1 MNGVKPTR
9 YASSPREL
17 CVTSRFDPGSKPAV
31 HLICNAHLDPVWQ
44 WRWEEGA
51 SEALATFRT
60 AVELLNEH
68 DRLVFCHNEAV
79 LYQWVER
86 NDPALF
92 KEIRKL
98 VRRGR
103 WAASGGWY
111 LQPDVNMPGLESL
124 IRQIAEGRGY
134 FLEKFGASPKVA
146 YNFDS
151 FGHGGG
157 LPQVLVRAGYTMYIH
172 MRPQSHELDLPSDL
186 YRWRGVDGSEI
197 LAYRIAVGL
206 YHSERD
212 NIEQKISEGIKLAL
226 DLDRDVPVFWGLGN
240 HGGGATRADLRVID
254 ELMKK
259 EKRVR
264 IIHST
269 PDRFY
274 AALSRTAKNVPVF
287 EDDLQRVFTGCYTS
301 LSRIKRAAQKSLG
314 GLVQAEALKAATW
327 WRYGQE
333 FPSDE
338 LSEAWRSHLF
348 NDFHDILTG
357 SCTEPA
363 ERDALELY
371 GKVSDSA
378 RRLRL
383 EAAAAFNRGA
393 TQKLYIPVTVL
404 NANPSLTHAPVEVEC
419 MADYRPFWKGRWHL
433 QLFKLDGTEIPCQE
447 EQPEA
452 LLPFN
457 RWRRK
462 VSFMA
467 DLPGLG
473 VSHYEIRA
481 YKGDGPRLS
490 AECAAKN
497 DSCFLF
503 QAKGDRAAVQKSGK
517 NPPLAKFDLRSKL
530 NNKIGLLTSL
540 QTSGRECLAGP
551 LFRPLVIIDDAD
563 SWGTGRSSY
572 RQEEG
577 AFQPKGRPRLI
588 EKGPIRTII
597 ETVLA
602 YKKSRIVLHTI
613 LYPSWPVL
621 EFRFRLLW
629 NEERRRLKLSIPAA
643 FKPDHVMCEIP
654 GGAIARPA
662 DGQEHVHG
670 RWIFAEDSSG
680 GKETA
685 LGIVNSGQ
693 YGFDFADGEIKL
705 SVLRSSA
712 YCHEQGFKI
721 RKSPARKFADIGVH
735 EFKLLAT
742 AGEPAAVRSMLPGL
756 ADWLSA
762 PPAAYAHLPIGMDHE
777 ALANPHSLSFIQRG
791 NTKDSFRK
799 DQEQASLAIGFH
811 NLLSLHPANI
821 RLTAC
826 KQSWDKKA
834 LIVRL
839 HEAAGMRTNA
849 SLRIPDYRQSGAPK
863 ISIKLLFQPFEIKTV
878 RIEKSGRWREV
889 HLIEE
894 K

>member
-1 MNGVKPTR
+1 MN
-9 YASSPREL
+9 
-17 CVTSRFDPGSKPAV
+17 KPAV

-51 SEALATFRT
+51 SEALATFHT
-60 AVELLNEH
+60 AVELLHEH
-68 DRLVFCHNEAV
+68 NRLVFCHNEAV

-86 NDPALF
+86 YDPPLF
-92 KEIRKL
+92 KEIQRL
-98 VRRGR
+98 VRKRR
-103 WAASGGWY
+103 WAPSGGWY

-124 IRQIAEGRGY
+124 IRQIAEGRRY
-134 FLEKFGASPKVA
+134 FQEKFGSAPKVA

-151 FGHGGG
+151 FGHSGG
-157 LPQVLVRAGYTMYIH
+157 LPQVLKQSGYKMYIH
-172 MRPQSHELDLPSDL
+172 MRPQSPELELPSDL

-197 LAYRIAVGL
+197 LAYRITVGL

-212 NIEQKISEGIKLAL
+212 NIEQKIGDGIEFAL
-226 DLDRDVPVFWGLGN
+226 RLNRDVPVFWGLGN
-240 HGGGATRADLRVID
+240 HGGGAAREDLRFID
-254 ELMKK
+254 ALTKK

-269 PDRFY
+269 PDRLY
-274 AALSRTAKNVPVF
+274 EALRPAAKSVPLI
-287 EDDLQRVFTGCYTS
+287 EGDLQRVFTGCYTS
-301 LSRIKRAAQKSLG
+301 LSRIKRAAQKNLA
-314 GLVQAEALKAATW
+314 GLVQTEATRAASWWGQGQDFPAE
-327 WRYGQE
+327 E
-333 FPSDE
+333 FR
-338 LSEAWRSHLF
+338 EAWQGHLF

-363 ERDALELY
+363 EQDALELY
-371 GKVSDSA
+371 GKVSESA

-393 TQKLYIPVTVL
+393 TGKLHIPVTAL
-404 NANPSLTHAPVEVEC
+404 NANPSLIHVPVEVEC

-433 QLFKLDGTEIPCQE
+433 RMFTTDGAEILCQE

-462 VSFMA
+462 VSFTA

-481 YKGDGPRLS
+481 CKGDGPRRS
-490 AECAAKN
+490 IKSTAKN
-497 DSCFLF
+497 DSCFIF
-503 QAKGDRAAVQKSGK
+503 QTKGDDVIAEKDRRNS
-517 NPPLAKFDLRSKL
+517 PLAKFDLLSKL
-530 NNKIGLLTSL
+530 DKKIGLLTSL
-540 QTSGRECLAGP
+540 QAGGRECLAGP
-551 LFRPLVIIDDAD
+551 LFRPLVIIDEGD
-563 SWGTGRSSY
+563 SWGTDRWSY
-572 RQEEG
+572 RQVEG
-577 AFQPKGRPRLI
+577 PFQPKGRPRLI

-602 YKKSRIVLHTI
+602 YRKSRIVLHTI
-613 LYPSWPVL
+613 AYPSWPVL
-621 EFRFRLLW
+621 EFRFWLLW
-629 NEERRRLKLSIPAA
+629 NEERRRLKLSIPTA
-643 FKPDHVMCEIP
+643 FKPDHVLCEIP

-670 RWIFAEDSSG
+670 RWILATGGSD

-685 LGIVNSGQ
+685 LGIVSSGQ
-693 YGFDFADGEIKL
+693 HGFDFADGEIRL

-721 RKSPARKFADIGVH
+721 RKSPLRKFGDLGVH
-735 EFKLLAT
+735 DFKLLVT
-742 AGEPAAVRSMLPGL
+742 AGDPSTVRSMLPGL

-762 PPAAYAHLPIGMDHE
+762 PPIAYAHLPIGIDCE
-777 ALANPHSLSFIQRG
+777 ALVNPHSLSFIKRR

-799 DQEQASLAIGFH
+799 DDEQASLTAGFH
-811 NLLSLHPANI
+811 NLPSLHPANI
-821 RLTAC
+821 RMTAC

-839 HEAAGMRTNA
+839 HETSGMRTNV
-849 SLRIPDYRQSGAPK
+849 SLRLPKYRKSGAPK
-863 ISIKLLFQPFEIKTV
+863 ISLKLAFRPFEIKTI
-878 RIEKSGRWREV
+878 RIDRSGEWREV
-889 HLIEE
+889 RLIEE
-894 K
+894 I

>member
-1 MNGVKPTR
+1 MN
-9 YASSPREL
+9 
-17 CVTSRFDPGSKPAV
+17 KPAV

-51 SEALATFRT
+51 SEALATFRN
-60 AVELLNEH
+60 AVEILREH
-68 DRLVFCHNEAV
+68 GRLIFCHNEAV

-86 NDPALF
+86 YDPTLF
-92 KEIRKL
+92 KEIQKL
-98 VRRGR
+98 VRKGR
-103 WAASGGWY
+103 WATSGGWY
-111 LQPDVNMPGLESL
+111 LQPDVNMPGLESI
-124 IRQIAEGRGY
+124 IRQIAEGRRY
-134 FLEKFGASPKVA
+134 FGEKFGTAPKVA

-157 LPQVLVRAGYTMYIH
+157 LPQVLKQAGYKMYIH
-172 MRPQSHELDLPSDL
+172 MRPQSHDLELPSDL

-212 NIEQKISEGIKLAL
+212 NIEQKISEGIELAL
-226 DLDRDVPVFWGLGN
+226 KINRDVPVFWGLGN
-240 HGGGATRADLRVID
+240 HGGGATREDLRFID
-254 ELMKK
+254 ALTKK

-269 PDRFY
+269 PDRLY
-274 AALSRTAKNVPVF
+274 EALRPAAKNVPLV
-287 EDDLQRVFTGCYTS
+287 EGDLQRVFTGCYTS
-301 LSRIKRAAQKSLG
+301 LSRVKRAAQKSLG
-314 GLVQAEALKAATW
+314 GLVQTEAMRAASW
-327 WRYGQE
+327 WGQGQD

-338 LSEAWRSHLF
+338 LREAWQGHLF

-363 ERDALELY
+363 EQDALELY

-393 TQKLYIPVTVL
+393 TRKLYVPLTVL
-404 NANPSLTHAPVEVEC
+404 NANPSLIHVPVEVEC

-433 QLFKLDGTEIPCQE
+433 RMYTIDGAEIPCQE

-481 YKGDGPRLS
+481 CKGDDPRRS
-490 AECAAKN
+490 IKSTAKN

-503 QAKGDRAAVQKSGK
+503 QSQGDDVIAEKDRRNS
-517 NPPLAKFDLRSKL
+517 PLAKIDLLSKL
-530 NNKIGLLTSL
+530 DKKIGLLTSL
-540 QTSGRECLAGP
+540 QAGGRECLAGP
-551 LFRPLVIIDDAD
+551 LFRPLVIVDDGD
-563 SWGTGRSSY
+563 SWGTDRWSY
-572 RQEEG
+572 RQVEG
-577 AFQPKGRPRLI
+577 AFQPKGRPRVV
-588 EKGPIRTII
+588 ENGPIRTII

-602 YKKSRIVLHTI
+602 YKKSRIVLYTI
-613 LYPSWPVL
+613 AYPSWPVL

-629 NEERRRLKLSIPAA
+629 NEERMRLKLSIPTA
-643 FKPDHVMCEIP
+643 FKPDHVLCEIS

-670 RWIFAEDSSG
+670 RWILAAGESA

-685 LGIVNSGQ
+685 LGIVSSGQ
-693 YGFDFADGEIKL
+693 HGFDFADGEIRL

-721 RKSPARKFADIGVH
+721 RKSPLRNFADLGVH
-735 EFKLLAT
+735 DFRLLVT
-742 AGEPAAVRSMLPGL
+742 AGDPSTVRSMLSGL

-762 PPAAYAHLPIGMDHE
+762 PPIAYAHLPIGIDSE
-777 ALANPHSLSFIQRG
+777 ALADPHSVSFIKRG
-791 NTKDSFRK
+791 NTKDSFRE
-799 DQEQASLAIGFH
+799 DEEQASLAIGFH
-811 NLLSLHPANI
+811 NLLSLYPANI
-821 RLTAC
+821 RMTSC

-834 LIVRL
+834 LVVRL
-839 HEAAGMRTNA
+839 HETSGMRTNA
-849 SLRIPDYRQSGAPK
+849 SLKVPKYRKSGAPK
-863 ISIKLLFQPFEIKTV
+863 ISVRLAFRPYEIKTV
-878 RIEKSGRWREV
+878 RFEKSGSWREV
-889 HLIEE
+889 RLIEE
-894 K
+894 T

>member
-1 MNGVKPTR
+1 MTGVKPTR

-17 CVTSRFDPGSKPAV
+17 CVTSRFDPRSKPAV

-60 AVELLNEH
+60 AVEILNEH
-68 DRLVFCHNEAV
+68 ERLVFCHNEAV

-86 NDPALF
+86 YDPALF
-92 KEIRKL
+92 KEIQKFVRK
-98 VRRGR
+98 GR
-103 WAASGGWY
+103 WAVSGGWY
-111 LQPDVNMPGLESL
+111 LQPDVNMPGLESI
-124 IRQIAEGRGY
+124 IRQIEEGRRY
-134 FLEKFGASPKVA
+134 FKEKFGTAPKVA

-151 FGHGGG
+151 FGHSCG
-157 LPQVLVRAGYTMYIH
+157 LPQVLVRSGYKMYIH

-212 NIEQKISEGIKLAL
+212 NIEQKISEGIALAL
-226 DLDRDVPVFWGLGN
+226 KLNRDVPVFWGLGN
-240 HGGGATRADLRVID
+240 HGGGATREDLRIID
-254 ELMKK
+254 ALMRK

-269 PDRFY
+269 PDRFHE
-274 AALSRTAKNVPVF
+274 ALSRTAKNVPVF
-287 EDDLQRVFTGCYTS
+287 EGDLQRVFTGCYTS
-301 LSRIKRAAQKSLG
+301 LSRIKRAALKSLG
-314 GLVQAEALKAATW
+314 GLIQVEALRAASW
-327 WRYGQE
+327 WGCGQD

-338 LSEAWRSHLF
+338 LRKAWQGHLF

-363 ERDALELY
+363 EQDVLEIY
-371 GKVSDSA
+371 GKGSDSA

-383 EAAAAFNRGA
+383 EAAATFNRGA
-393 TQKLYIPVTVL
+393 TRKLSIPVTVL
-404 NANPSLTHAPVEVEC
+404 NANPSLIHVPVEFEC

-433 QLFKLDGTEIPCQE
+433 RLFKLDGTEIPCQE
-447 EQPEA
+447 EQPES

-481 YKGDGPRLS
+481 DKGDGPRFS
-490 AECAAKN
+490 TKGAAKD
-497 DSCFLF
+497 DSCFMF
-503 QAKGDRAAVQKSGK
+503 QAEGDGSIAGK
-517 NPPLAKFDLRSKL
+517 DLRNSPLAKFDLLSKL
-530 NNKIGLLTSL
+530 DKKIGLLTSL
-540 QTSGRECLAGP
+540 RAHGRECLAGP
-551 LFRPLVIIDDAD
+551 LFLPLVIMDDGD
-563 SWGTGRSSY
+563 SWGTDRSSY
-572 RQEEG
+572 RQVEG
-577 AFQPKGRPRLI
+577 GFQPEGRPRLI
-588 EKGPIRTII
+588 EKGAIRTIS

-613 LYPSWPVL
+613 AYPSWPVL

-629 NEERRRLKLSIPAA
+629 NEERRRLKLSIPTA
-643 FKPDHVMCEIP
+643 FKPDHVLCEIS

-670 RWIFAEDSSG
+670 RWILTEGDSA
-680 GKETA
+680 GKEMA
-685 LGIVNSGQ
+685 LGIVSSGQ
-693 YGFDFADGEIKL
+693 HGLDFADGEIRL
-705 SVLRSSA
+705 SVLRSCA

-721 RKSPARKFADIGVH
+721 RRSPLRKLADLGVH
-735 EFKLLAT
+735 DIRLLVT
-742 AGEPAAVRSMLPGL
+742 AGDPGTVRSMLPGL

-762 PPAAYAHLPIGMDHE
+762 PPPAYGHLPIGMDCKAFE
-777 ALANPHSLSFIQRG
+777 NLPPRPLIKRANK
-791 NTKDSFRK
+791 KDLFCK
-799 DQEQASLAIGFH
+799 DEPVSLAAGFH
-811 NLLSLHPANI
+811 NLLSLQPANI
-821 RLTAC
+821 RMTAC

-839 HEAAGMRTNA
+839 HEA
-849 SLRIPDYRQSGAPK
+849 SGIMTKAFLNVAKHGEYGSPE
-863 ISIKLLFQPFEIKTV
+863 ISIKLKFRPFEIKTV
-878 RIEKSGRWREV
+878 RIEKSGKWREV
-889 HLIEE
+889 HVIEE

>member
-1 MNGVKPTR
+1 MSGVKPTR
-9 YASSPREL
+9 YAQFSRGR
-17 CVTSRFDPGSKPAV
+17 CVTSRFDPGCKPTI

-60 AVELLNEH
+60 AAELLNEH
-68 DRLVFCHNEAV
+68 DRLVFCHNEAI

-86 NDPALF
+86 YDPALF
-92 KEIRKL
+92 KQIRKL
-98 VRRGR
+98 VRGGR
-103 WAASGGWY
+103 WATSGGWF
-111 LQPDVNMPGLESL
+111 LQPDVNMPGLESI
-124 IRQIAEGRGY
+124 IRQIAEGRRY
-134 FLEKFGASPKVA
+134 FREKFGASPKVA

-151 FGHGGG
+151 FGHSGG
-157 LPQVLVRAGYTMYIH
+157 LPQILVHAGYKMYIH
-172 MRPQSHELDLPSDL
+172 MRPQSHELALPSDL

-197 LAYRIAVGL
+197 LTYRIAVGL

-212 NIEQKISEGIKLAL
+212 NIEQKIGEGIELAL
-226 DLDRDVPVFWGLGN
+226 KLNRDVPVFWGLGN
-240 HGGGATRADLRVID
+240 HGGGATREDLRIID
-254 ELMKK
+254 ALMQR

-274 AALSRTAKNVPVF
+274 EALKGAAKKAPVVQG
-287 EDDLQRVFTGCYTS
+287 ELQRVFTGCYTS
-301 LSRIKRAAQKSLG
+301 LSRIKGAAVKSLA
-314 GLVQAEALKAATW
+314 GLVQTEALRAASW
-327 WRYGQE
+327 WGCGLD
-333 FPSDE
+333 FPAAKLRD
-338 LSEAWRSHLF
+338 AWRGHLF

-363 ERDALELY
+363 EQDALELY
-371 GKVSDSA
+371 GKVSDSV

-383 EAAAAFNRGA
+383 GAASAFNRG
-393 TQKLYIPVTVL
+393 LPRHFHIPVTVL
-404 NANPSLTHAPVEVEC
+404 NANPSLTKIPVEFEC

-433 QLFKLDGTEIPCQE
+433 KLFSVDGIEIPCQE
-447 EQPEA
+447 EQPES

-473 VSHYEIRA
+473 VAHYEIRA
-481 YKGDGPRLS
+481 AQGDSPRFS
-490 AECAAKN
+490 KDDAAEN
-497 DSCFLF
+497 DSCFTF
-503 QAKGDRAAVQKSGK
+503 QAKANGTSAEKDRKSSA
-517 NPPLAKFDLRSKL
+517 LAKSDLSCKL
-530 NNKIGLLTSL
+530 DKKIGLLTSL
-540 QTSGRECLAGP
+540 RAGGRESLAGP
-551 LFRPLVIIDDAD
+551 LFRPLVIMDDAD
-563 SWGTGRSSY
+563 SWGTGRWSY
-572 RQEEG
+572 RKLEG
-577 AFQPKGRPRLI
+577 TFQPSGRPRLI
-588 EKGPIRTII
+588 ENGPVRTII
-597 ETVLA
+597 ETILA

-613 LYPSWPVL
+613 AYPLWPVL
-621 EFRFRLLW
+621 EFRFRVFW
-629 NEERRRLKLSIPAA
+629 NEEHRRLKLSIPTAVTSNPV
-643 FKPDHVMCEIP
+643 FCEIP

-685 LGIVNSGQ
+685 LGIVGSGQ
-693 YGFDFADGEIKL
+693 HGFDFADGEIRL
-705 SVLRSSA
+705 SVLRSTA

-721 RKSPARKFADIGVH
+721 RKSPARKFADLGVH
-735 EFKLLAT
+735 DFKLLVT
-742 AGEPAAVRSMLPGL
+742 AGDPAPVRSMLPGL

-762 PPAAYAHLPIGMDHE
+762 PPIAYAHLPIGMDGESSENSVSPAPIKTEGVKNLHRQDE
-777 ALANPHSLSFIQRG
+777 LQAGLA
-791 NTKDSFRK
+791 
-799 DQEQASLAIGFH
+799 AGFH

-821 RLTAC
+821 RMSAC

-839 HEAAGMRTNA
+839 HEAAGIRTRAVLKA
-849 SLRIPDYRQSGAPK
+849 SKYGKLGLSEIP
-863 ISIKLLFQPFEIKTV
+863 IKLTFRPFEIKTLK
-878 RIEKSGRWREV
+878 IEKSGAWSEA

>member
-1 MNGVKPTR
+1 MRFVKRETMN
-9 YASSPREL
+9 
-17 CVTSRFDPGSKPAV
+17 KPAV

-60 AVELLNEH
+60 AVEILNEH
-68 DRLVFCHNEAV
+68 DRLVFCHNESV
-79 LYQWVER
+79 LYQWVESY
-86 NDPALF
+86 DPALF
-92 KEIRKL
+92 KEIQKL
-98 VRRGR
+98 VRKGR
-103 WAASGGWY
+103 WAISGGWY

-124 IRQIAEGRGY
+124 IRQIAEGRRY
-134 FLEKFGASPKVA
+134 FQEKFGAAPNVA

-151 FGHGGG
+151 FGHSGG
-157 LPQVLVRAGYTMYIH
+157 LPQVLARSGYKMYIH
-172 MRPQSHELDLPSDL
+172 MRPQSHELELPSDL

-197 LAYRIAVGL
+197 LTYRIAAGL

-212 NIEQKISEGIKLAL
+212 NIEQKISEGIELAL
-226 DLDRDVPVFWGLGN
+226 KINRDVPVFWGLGN
-240 HGGGATRADLRVID
+240 HGGGATRDDLRIID
-254 ELMKK
+254 ELMEK

-269 PDRFY
+269 PDQLYVAFKR
-274 AALSRTAKNVPVF
+274 AEKNVPVF
-287 EDDLQRVFTGCYTS
+287 EGDLQRVFTGCYTS

-314 GLVQAEALKAATW
+314 GLVQSEALRAASW
-327 WRYGQE
+327 WGCGQDY
-333 FPSDE
+333 PSNE
-338 LSEAWRSHLF
+338 LSEAWQGQLF

-363 ERDALELY
+363 EQDALELY

-393 TQKLYIPVTVL
+393 TRKLSIPVTVL
-404 NANPSLTHAPVEVEC
+404 NANASPTYAPVEVEC

-433 QLFKLDGTEIPCQE
+433 RLFKLDGQEILYQE
-447 EQPEA
+447 EQPES

-481 YKGDGPRLS
+481 AKGDGPRFS
-490 AECAAKN
+490 AEGAALD
-497 DSCFLF
+497 DSCFMF
-503 QAKGDRAAVQKSGK
+503 RTPGDRAAEEKDRK
-517 NPPLAKFDLRSKL
+517 NSPGAKFDLLSKL
-530 NNKIGLLTSL
+530 DKKIGLLTSL
-540 QTSGRECLAGP
+540 RAHGRECLAGP
-551 LFRPLVIIDDAD
+551 LFLPLVIIDDGD
-563 SWGTGRSSY
+563 SWGTDRWSY
-572 RQEEG
+572 RQVEG
-577 AFQPKGRPRLI
+577 AFQPKGRPRVV
-588 EKGPIRTII
+588 ENGPIRTII

-613 LYPSWPVL
+613 AYPLWPVMEL
-621 EFRFRLLW
+621 RFRLLW
-629 NEERRRLKLSIPAA
+629 SEEGKRLKLSIPTAL
-643 FKPDHVMCEIP
+643 KPDHVLCEIP
-654 GGAIARPA
+654 GGAIVRPA

-670 RWIFAEDSSG
+670 RWILAAGDSD
-680 GKETA
+680 GKKTA

-693 YGFDFADGEIKL
+693 HGFDFGDGEIRL

-721 RKSPARKFADIGVH
+721 RKSPLRKFADLGVH
-735 EFKLLAT
+735 DFRLLVT
-742 AGEPAAVRSMLPGL
+742 AGDPGTVRSMLAGL

-762 PPAAYAHLPIGMDHE
+762 PPITFAHLPIGIHGE
-777 ALANPHSLSFIQRG
+777 ALVNPHSLSFIKKG
-791 NTKDSFRK
+791 NTKDSFLK
-799 DQEQASLAIGFH
+799 DDEQASLTAGFH

-821 RLTAC
+821 RMTSC

-839 HEAAGMRTNA
+839 HETSGMRTNV
-849 SLRIPDYRQSGAPK
+849 SLKIARYRKSGAPK
-863 ISIKLLFQPFEIKTV
+863 ISVKLAFRPYEIKTV
-878 RIEKSGRWREV
+878 RLEKSGRWREV
-889 HLIEE
+889 RLIEE
-894 K
+894 T

>member
-1 MNGVKPTR
+1 MRFVKRETMN
-9 YASSPREL
+9 
-17 CVTSRFDPGSKPAV
+17 KPAV

-60 AVELLNEH
+60 AVEILNEH
-68 DRLVFCHNEAV
+68 DRLVFCHNESV
-79 LYQWVER
+79 LYQWVESY
-86 NDPALF
+86 DPALF
-92 KEIRKL
+92 KEIQKL
-98 VRRGR
+98 VRKGR
-103 WAASGGWY
+103 WAISGGWY

-124 IRQIAEGRGY
+124 IRQIAEGRRY
-134 FLEKFGASPKVA
+134 FQEKFGAAPNVA

-151 FGHGGG
+151 FGHSGG
-157 LPQVLVRAGYTMYIH
+157 LPQVLARSGYKMYIH
-172 MRPQSHELDLPSDL
+172 MRPQSHELELPSDL

-197 LAYRIAVGL
+197 LTYRIAAGL

-212 NIEQKISEGIKLAL
+212 NIEQKISEGIELAL
-226 DLDRDVPVFWGLGN
+226 KINRDVPVFWGLGN
-240 HGGGATRADLRVID
+240 HGGGATRDDLRIID
-254 ELMKK
+254 ELMEK

-269 PDRFY
+269 PDQLYVAFKR
-274 AALSRTAKNVPVF
+274 AEKNVPVF
-287 EDDLQRVFTGCYTS
+287 EGDLQRVFTGCYTS

-314 GLVQAEALKAATW
+314 GLVQSEALRAASW
-327 WRYGQE
+327 WGCGQDY
-333 FPSDE
+333 PSNE
-338 LSEAWRSHLF
+338 LREAWQGQLF

-363 ERDALELY
+363 EQDALELY

-393 TQKLYIPVTVL
+393 TRKLSIPVTVL
-404 NANPSLTHAPVEVEC
+404 NANPSLTHAPVEFEC
-419 MADYRPFWKGRWHL
+419 MADYRPFWKDRWHL
-433 QLFKLDGTEIPCQE
+433 RLFKLDGAEIPCQE
-447 EQPEA
+447 EQPES

-481 YKGDGPRLS
+481 DKGDGPRLS
-490 AECAAKN
+490 TEGAAKN
-497 DSCFLF
+497 DSCFIF
-503 QAKGDRAAVQKSGK
+503 QAKGDGAIAGK
-517 NPPLAKFDLRSKL
+517 DRKNSPGAKFDLLSKL
-530 NNKIGLLTSL
+530 DKKIGLLTSL
-540 QTSGRECLAGP
+540 RAHGRECLAGP
-551 LFRPLVIIDDAD
+551 LFLPLVIIDDGD
-563 SWGTGRSSY
+563 SWGTDRWSY
-572 RQEEG
+572 RQVEG
-577 AFQPKGRPRLI
+577 AFQPKGRPRVV
-588 EKGPIRTII
+588 ENGPIRTII

-613 LYPSWPVL
+613 AYPLWPVMEL
-621 EFRFRLLW
+621 RFRLLW
-629 NEERRRLKLSIPAA
+629 SEEGKRLKLSIPTAL
-643 FKPDHVMCEIP
+643 KPDHVLCEIP
-654 GGAIARPA
+654 GGAIVRPA

-670 RWIFAEDSSG
+670 RWILAAGDSD
-680 GKETA
+680 GKKTA

-693 YGFDFADGEIKL
+693 HGFDFGDGEIRL

-721 RKSPARKFADIGVH
+721 RKSPLRKFADLGMH
-735 EFKLLAT
+735 DFRLLVT
-742 AGEPAAVRSMLPGL
+742 AGDPGTVRSMLAGL

-762 PPAAYAHLPIGMDHE
+762 PPITFAHLPIGIHGE
-777 ALANPHSLSFIQRG
+777 ALVNPHSLSFIKKG
-791 NTKDSFRK
+791 NTKDSFLK
-799 DQEQASLAIGFH
+799 DDEQASLTAGFH

-821 RLTAC
+821 RMTSC

-839 HEAAGMRTNA
+839 HETSGMRTNV
-849 SLRIPDYRQSGAPK
+849 SLKIARYRKSGAPK
-863 ISIKLLFQPFEIKTV
+863 ISVKLAFRPYEIKTV
-878 RIEKSGRWREV
+878 RLEKSGRWREV
-889 HLIEE
+889 RLIEE
-894 K
+894 T

>member
-1 MNGVKPTR
+1 
-9 YASSPREL
+9 
-17 CVTSRFDPGSKPAV
+17 
-31 HLICNAHLDPVWQ
+31 
-44 WRWEEGA
+44 
-51 SEALATFRT
+51 LATFRT
-60 AVELLNEH
+60 SVELLHEH
-68 DRLVFCHNEAV
+68 SRLVFCHNEAV
-79 LYQWVER
+79 LYQWVECY
-86 NDPALF
+86 DPALF

-103 WAASGGWY
+103 WATSGGWY

-124 IRQIAEGRGY
+124 IRQIAEGRKY
-134 FLEKFGASPKVA
+134 FREKFGTAPKVA

-151 FGHGGG
+151 FGHSGG
-157 LPQVLVRAGYTMYIH
+157 LPQVLVRSGYKMYIH
-172 MRPQSHELDLPSDL
+172 MRPQSHELELPSDL

-197 LAYRIAVGL
+197 LTYRIAAGL

-212 NIEQKISEGIKLAL
+212 NIEQKISEGIELAL
-226 DLDRDVPVFWGLGN
+226 KLNRDVPVFWGLGN
-240 HGGGATRADLRVID
+240 HGGGATRDDLRIID
-254 ELMKK
+254 ELMEK

-269 PDRFY
+269 PDQLY
-274 AALSRTAKNVPVF
+274 AALKRTVKNVPVF
-287 EDDLQRVFTGCYTS
+287 EGDLQRVFTGCYTS
-301 LSRIKRAAQKSLG
+301 LSRIKRAALKSLG
-314 GLVQAEALKAATW
+314 GLIQVEALRAASW
-327 WRYGQE
+327 WGCGQD

-338 LSEAWRSHLF
+338 LRKAWQGHLF

-363 ERDALELY
+363 EQDALELY
-371 GKVSDSA
+371 GKVSDSG

-393 TQKLYIPVTVL
+393 TRKLSIPITVL
-404 NANPSLTHAPVEVEC
+404 NANPSFTKAPVEVEC

-433 QLFKLDGTEIPCQE
+433 RLFKLDGAEIPCQE
-447 EQPEA
+447 EQPES

-467 DLPGLG
+467 DFPGLG

-481 YKGDGPRLS
+481 DKGDGPRLS
-490 AECAAKN
+490 TEGAAKN
-497 DSCFLF
+497 DSCFIF
-503 QAKGDRAAVQKSGK
+503 QANGDDAIAEKDLK
-517 NPPLAKFDLRSKL
+517 NSPGAKYDLLSKL
-530 NNKIGLLTSL
+530 DKKIGLLTSL
-540 QTSGRECLAGP
+540 RAHGRECLAGP
-551 LFRPLVIIDDAD
+551 LFLPLVVIDDGD
-563 SWGTGRSSY
+563 SWGTNRWNY
-572 RQEEG
+572 RQVEG
-577 AFQPKGRPRLI
+577 AFQSMGRPRLI
-588 EKGPIRTII
+588 EIGPIRTIA
-597 ETVLA
+597 ETILA

-613 LYPSWPVL
+613 SYPSWPVL
-621 EFRFRLLW
+621 EFRFRALW

-643 FKPDHVMCEIP
+643 FKPDHVLCEIP

-670 RWIFAEDSSG
+670 RWILAAGDSD

-693 YGFDFADGEIKL
+693 HGFDFADGEIWL

-721 RKSPARKFADIGVH
+721 RKSPQPKFADLGVH
-735 EFKLLAT
+735 DFRLLVT
-742 AGEPAAVRSMLPGL
+742 AGDPSAVRAMLSGL
-756 ADWLSA
+756 ADWISA
-762 PPAAYAHLPIGMDHE
+762 PPAAYAHLPIGMGSKATE
-777 ALANPHSLSFIQRG
+777 NPSAFTLLKGG
-791 NTKDSFRK
+791 NIKDSFRK
-799 DQEQASLAIGFH
+799 DEEQASLAIGFH
-811 NLLSLHPANI
+811 NLLSLRPANI
-821 RLTAC
+821 RMTAC

-839 HEAAGMRTNA
+839 HEAAGLKTKA
-849 SLRIPDYRQSGAPK
+849 LLKAAKYGKSGAPE
-863 ISIKLLFQPFEIKTV
+863 ISVKLAFRPFEIKTV
-878 RIEKSGRWREV
+878 RIEKSGKWHKA

>member
-1 MNGVKPTR
+1 MIGVKPTR

-17 CVTSRFDPGSKPAV
+17 CVTSRFDPRSKPVV

-60 AVELLNEH
+60 AVEILHEH

-86 NDPALF
+86 YDPALF
-92 KEIRKL
+92 MEIQKL
-98 VRRGR
+98 VRKGR
-103 WAASGGWY
+103 WATSGGWY
-111 LQPDVNMPGLESL
+111 LQPDVNMPGLESI
-124 IRQIAEGRGY
+124 IRQIAEGRRY
-134 FLEKFGASPKVA
+134 FQEKFGAVPKVA

-151 FGHGGG
+151 FGHSGG
-157 LPQVLVRAGYTMYIH
+157 LPQVLVRSGYKMYIH
-172 MRPQSHELDLPSDL
+172 MRPQSHELELPSDL

-197 LAYRIAVGL
+197 LTYRIAVGL

-212 NIEQKISEGIKLAL
+212 NIEQKISEGIELAL
-226 DLDRDVPVFWGLGN
+226 KLNRDVPVFWGLGN
-240 HGGGATRADLRVID
+240 HGGGATREDLSVID
-254 ELMKK
+254 ALMRK

-264 IIHST
+264 IVHST

-274 AALSRTAKNVPVF
+274 EALKDEAKNVPVV
-287 EDDLQRVFTGCYTS
+287 EGDLQRVFTGCYTS

-314 GLVQAEALKAATW
+314 GLVQAEALRAASW
-327 WRYGQE
+327 WRYGQD

-338 LSEAWRSHLF
+338 LRKAWQAHLF

-363 ERDALELY
+363 EQDALELY
-371 GKVSDSA
+371 GKVSDSS
-378 RRLRL
+378 RRLGL

-393 TQKLYIPVTVL
+393 TRKLYIPVTVL

-419 MADYRPFWKGRWHL
+419 MADYRPFWKGKWHL
-433 QLFKLDGTEIPCQE
+433 RLFKLDGTEIPCQE
-447 EQPEA
+447 EQPES

-473 VSHYEIRA
+473 ASHYEIRA
-481 YKGDGPRLS
+481 DKGDGPRFS
-490 AECAAKN
+490 SEGAAKN
-497 DSCFLF
+497 DSYFIF
-503 QAKGDRAAVQKSGK
+503 QAQGDDVTGEKDCK
-517 NPPLAKFDLRSKL
+517 NSPLAKFDLLSKL
-530 NNKIGLLTSL
+530 DKKIGLFTSL
-540 QTSGRECLAGP
+540 RAHGRECLAGP
-551 LFRPLVIIDDAD
+551 LFRPLVIVDDGD
-563 SWGTGRSSY
+563 SWGTDRWTY
-572 RQEEG
+572 RQVEG
-577 AFQPKGRPRLI
+577 AFQPKGRPRVV
-588 EKGPIRTII
+588 ENGPIRTII

-613 LYPSWPVL
+613 AYPFWPVL
-621 EFRFRLLW
+621 EFRFRVLW
-629 NEERRRLKLSIPAA
+629 NEERRRLKLSIPSA
-643 FKPDHVMCEIP
+643 FKPDHVLCEIP

-670 RWIFAEDSSG
+670 RWILAAGDSD

-693 YGFDFADGEIKL
+693 HGFDFANGEIRL

-721 RKSPARKFADIGVH
+721 RKSPARKFADLGVH
-735 EFKLLAT
+735 DFSLLVT
-742 AGEPAAVRSMLPGL
+742 AGDPSTVRSMLSGL

-762 PPAAYAHLPIGMDHE
+762 PPITFAHLPIGIHSE
-777 ALANPHSLSFIQRG
+777 ALVNPHSLSFIKRG
-791 NTKDSFRK
+791 NTKDLFRK
-799 DQEQASLAIGFH
+799 DDEQASLTAGFH

-821 RLTAC
+821 RMTAC
-826 KQSWDKKA
+826 IQSWDKKA

-839 HEAAGMRTNA
+839 HETSGMRTSA
-849 SLRIPDYRQSGAPK
+849 SLRVPKYRESGVPK
-863 ISIKLLFQPFEIKTV
+863 ISVKLAFRPFEIKTI
-878 RIEKSGRWREV
+878 RFEKSGRWREV
-889 HLIEE
+889 RLIEE
-894 K
+894 T

>member
-1 MNGVKPTR
+1 MRFVKRETMN
-9 YASSPREL
+9 
-17 CVTSRFDPGSKPAV
+17 KPAV

-60 AVELLNEH
+60 AAEILKEH
-68 DRLVFCHNEAV
+68 GRFVFCHNEAV

-86 NDPALF
+86 YDPALF

-98 VRRGR
+98 VGRGR
-103 WAASGGWY
+103 WAISGGWY
-111 LQPDVNMPGLESL
+111 LQPDVNMPGLESI
-124 IRQIAEGRGY
+124 IRQVAEGRRY
-134 FLEKFGASPKVA
+134 FLEKFDAVPKVA

-151 FGHGGG
+151 FGHSGG
-157 LPQVLVRAGYTMYIH
+157 LPQVLKQAGFKMYIH
-172 MRPQSHELDLPSDL
+172 MRPQSLELDLPSDL

-206 YHSERD
+206 YHSERG
-212 NIEQKISEGIKLAL
+212 NIEQKISEGIELAL
-226 DLDRDVPVFWGLGN
+226 KLNRDVPVFWGLGN
-240 HGGGATRADLRVID
+240 HGGGATREDLRFID
-254 ELMKK
+254 ALTKK

-269 PDRFY
+269 PDRLY
-274 AALSRTAKNVPVF
+274 EALKRTAKNVPVF
-287 EDDLQRVFTGCYTS
+287 EGDLQRVFTGCYTS
-301 LSRIKRAAQKSLG
+301 LSRIKRAAQRSLG
-314 GLVQAEALKAATW
+314 GLIQVEALRAASW
-327 WRYGQE
+327 WGCGQDY
-333 FPSDE
+333 PSNE
-338 LSEAWRSHLF
+338 LREAWRGHLF

-363 ERDALELY
+363 EQDALELY
-371 GKVSDSA
+371 GKVSDSG

-393 TQKLYIPVTVL
+393 TRKLSIPITVL
-404 NANPSLTHAPVEVEC
+404 NANPSFTKAPVEFEC
-419 MADYRPFWKGRWHL
+419 MADYRPFWKGKWHL
-433 QLFKLDGTEIPCQE
+433 RLFKLNGTEIRCQE
-447 EQPEA
+447 EQPES

-481 YKGDGPRLS
+481 AKGESLRFSLEGTAKKDSYFIFRAKGDGAIAGKDR
-490 AECAAKN
+490 KN
-497 DSCFLF
+497 S
-503 QAKGDRAAVQKSGK
+503 
-517 NPPLAKFDLRSKL
+517 PLAKFDLLCKL
-530 NNKIGLLTSL
+530 DKKIGLLTSL
-540 QTSGRECLAGP
+540 RAHGRECLAGP
-551 LFRPLVIIDDAD
+551 LFRPLVVLDDGD
-563 SWGTGRSSY
+563 SWGTDRWSY
-572 RQEEG
+572 RQVEG

-588 EKGPIRTII
+588 EKGPIRTIS

-613 LYPSWPVL
+613 SYPSWPVL
-621 EFRFRLLW
+621 EFRIRVLW
-629 NEERRRLKLSIPAA
+629 NEERRRLKLSIPTA
-643 FKPDHVMCEIP
+643 FKPNQVQCEIP

-670 RWIFAEDSSG
+670 RWISAEDYSA

-693 YGFDFADGEIKL
+693 HGFDFADGEIRL

-712 YCHEQGFKI
+712 YCREQGFKI
-721 RKSPARKFADIGVH
+721 RKSPLRKFADLGVH
-735 EFKLLAT
+735 DLRLLVT
-742 AGEPAAVRSMLPGL
+742 AGDPSIVRSMLSGL

-762 PPAAYAHLPIGMDHE
+762 PPVAYAHLPIGINSE
-777 ALANPHSLSFIQRG
+777 ALANPPSLSFIKRG

-799 DQEQASLAIGFH
+799 DEEQVSLAAGFH

-821 RLTAC
+821 RMTAC

-839 HEAAGMRTNA
+839 HEAAGLNTKA
-849 SLRIPDYRQSGAPK
+849 LLKAAKYGKSGAPK
-863 ISIKLLFQPFEIKTV
+863 ISVKLAFRPYEIKTI
-878 RIEKSGRWREV
+878 RIEKSGKWQEA

>member
-1 MNGVKPTR
+1 MRFVKRETMN
-9 YASSPREL
+9 
-17 CVTSRFDPGSKPAV
+17 KPAV

-60 AVELLNEH
+60 AVDILNEH

-86 NDPALF
+86 YDPALF
-92 KEIRKL
+92 KEILRL
-98 VRRGR
+98 VQRGR
-103 WAASGGWY
+103 WAISGGWY
-111 LQPDVNMPGLESL
+111 LQPDVNMPGLESI
-124 IRQIAEGRGY
+124 IRQIAEGRRY
-134 FLEKFGASPKVA
+134 FLEKFGIAPKVA

-151 FGHGGG
+151 FGHSGG
-157 LPQVLVRAGYTMYIH
+157 LPQVLKQAGFKMYIH
-172 MRPQSHELDLPSDL
+172 MRPQSQELNLPSDL
-186 YRWRGVDGSEI
+186 YRWRGVDGSAI

-206 YHSERD
+206 YYSERD
-212 NIEQKISEGIKLAL
+212 NIEQKISEGIGLAL
-226 DLDRDVPVFWGLGN
+226 KLNRDVPVFWGLGN
-240 HGGGATRADLRVID
+240 HGGGATREDLSIID
-254 ELMKK
+254 ALMRK

-269 PDRFY
+269 PDQLYVAFKR
-274 AALSRTAKNVPVF
+274 AAKNVPVF
-287 EDDLQRVFTGCYTS
+287 EGDLQRVFTGCYTS
-301 LSRIKRAAQKSLG
+301 LSRIKRAAFKSLG
-314 GLVQAEALKAATW
+314 GLVQTEALRAASW
-327 WRYGQE
+327 WGWGQE

-338 LSEAWRSHLF
+338 LRETWRGHLF

-357 SCTEPA
+357 SCTGPA
-363 ERDALELY
+363 EQDALELY
-371 GKVSDSA
+371 GKVSNSA

-383 EAAAAFNRGA
+383 EAAAVFNRGA
-393 TQKLYIPVTVL
+393 TRKLSIPVTVL
-404 NANPSLTHAPVEVEC
+404 NANASLTYAPVEVEC

-433 QLFKLDGTEIPCQE
+433 RLFRLDGAEISCQE
-447 EQPEA
+447 EQPES

-481 YKGDGPRLS
+481 AKGDGPRFS
-490 AECAAKN
+490 TEGAAMD
-497 DSCFLF
+497 DSCFIF
-503 QAKGDRAAVQKSGK
+503 RNQGDRAAEEKDRK
-517 NPPLAKFDLRSKL
+517 NPSRAEFNLFSKL
-530 NNKIGLLTSL
+530 DKKIGLLTSL
-540 QTSGRECLAGP
+540 RAHGRECLAGP
-551 LFRPLVIIDDAD
+551 LFRPLVIMDDAD
-563 SWGTGRSSY
+563 SWGTVRSSY
-572 RQEEG
+572 RQMEG
-577 AFQPKGRPRLI
+577 VFQAKGRPRVL
-588 EKGPIRTII
+588 ENGPIRTII

-613 LYPSWPVL
+613 SYTSWPVL
-621 EFRFRLLW
+621 EFRFRVLW
-629 NEERRRLKLSIPAA
+629 NEERRRLKLSLSTA
-643 FKPDHVMCEIP
+643 FRPDHLLCEIP

-670 RWIFAEDSSG
+670 RWILVEDYSA

-693 YGFDFADGEIKL
+693 HGFDLMDGEIRL

-712 YCHEQGFKI
+712 YCHEQGFNI
-721 RKSPARKFADIGVH
+721 RKSPARKFADLGVH
-735 EFKLLAT
+735 DFSLLVT
-742 AGEPAAVRSMLPGL
+742 AGDPSTVRSMLPGL

-762 PPAAYAHLPIGMDHE
+762 PPVVYAHLPIGIDCE
-777 ALANPHSLSFIQRG
+777 APENPASLSFSKRG

-799 DQEQASLAIGFH
+799 DNEQAILTTGFH

-821 RLTAC
+821 RMTAC

-839 HEAAGMRTNA
+839 HDAAGLKTKA
-849 SLRIPDYRQSGAPK
+849 LLKAAKYGKSGTPE
-863 ISIKLLFQPFEIKTV
+863 ISVKLLFRPFEIKTI
-878 RIEKSGRWREV
+878 RIEKLGKWQEA